1 MSLRI
6 GVDLG
11 GTNLRVALVQENGK
25 IVRDMERKTEAEK
38 GPQYIIDVMM
48 EMIRD
53 IKGREYVKGVGVG
66 CPGPLDP
73 KTGVIYN
80 PPNLPGWNSIP
91 LASVLEKS
99 LSEQVRIDNDAN
111 VAALAE
117 AKFGAGVGAESV
129 YYITVS
135 TGVGGGFVLNGKVF
149 QGAAGYA
156 GEIGNMI
163 ILPDGPTHNS
173 LNAGALESLAS
184 GTAIGMAGRKA
195 GISEGAEE
203 VFRLASLGDITAQDI
218 INDAINY
225 LSIGIA
231 NLVHSVNPSIF
242 VLGGG
247 VMKSESQ
254 VLDPLKD
261 KVKSY
266 VYPRLKD
273 TIAIV
278 PASLGSRAGVIGAAF
293 LIN

>member
-11 GTNLRVALVQENGK
+11 GTNIRVALVKEDGK
-25 IVRDMERKTEAEK
+25 IIRDMERKTEAEK
-38 GPQYIIDVMM
+38 GPQYIISMIV
-48 EMIRD
+48 EMIRE
-53 IKGREYVKGVGVG
+53 IKGRESVKGVGVG

-91 LASVLEKS
+91 LASILEKS
-99 LSEQVRIDNDAN
+99 LSEQVRVDNDAN
-111 VAALAE
+111 AAALAE
-117 AKFGAGVGAESV
+117 AKFGAGVGSESV

-135 TGVGGGFVLNGKVF
+135 TGVGGGFVLDGKVF

-163 ILPDGPTHNS
+163 ILPSGPTHNS

-195 GISEGAEE
+195 GIPEGAEG
-203 VFRLASLGDITAQDI
+203 VFRLASLGDVTAQGI
-218 INDAINY
+218 VSEAINY

-247 VMKSESQ
+247 VMQSESQ
-254 VLDPLKD
+254 VLDPLKE

-273 TIAIV
+273 TITIV
-278 PASLGSRAGVIGAAF
+278 PASLGSKAGVIGAAF